1 VRRSR
6 RAAWPLSANDGSS
19 TALSP
24 IVWQEAGNWLFTFT
38 RLPPNQ
44 WRSVRTTDA
53 IERLHEE
60 FRRRGDAAL
69 WASPCNFPRGID
81 GLLRVPSLMKLWRT
95 DMDHIDKRALSVAEA
110 AKAAG
115 VGRTTFFEEIRRGR
129 ITARKV
135 GRRTIITIDA
145 LEAWLDSLPKRTPV
159 GNGD

>member
-69 WASPCNFPRGID
+69 WPSPCNFPRGID

-110 AKAAG
+110 AKAAASDAPLFLRKSG
-115 VGRTTFFEEIRRGR
+115 EVALRRGKLGVVR
-129 ITARKV
+129 
-135 GRRTIITIDA
+135 
-145 LEAWLDSLPKRTPV
+145 
-159 GNGD
+159 